1 MGYTFQ
7 ILIPRSGDRHR
18 RGNMSRITLDIP
30 DEALADLM
38 AQPDAAAAA
47 VRLATAIGLYAAGRL
62 THVQACALAGVG
74 RVEFSQRL
82 CAAHIPE
89 HYRTTDDLALE
100 FADA

>member
-1 MGYTFQ
+1 
-7 ILIPRSGDRHR
+7 
-18 RGNMSRITLDIP
+18 MSRITIDVP

-38 AQPDAAAAA
+38 AHPDQAAGA

-62 THVQACALAGVG
+62 THVQACELAGVG

-100 FADA
+100 FAGA